1 MPFSRRWEKALE
13 EAERAVAAGRLPHG
27 LLVRGHPR
35 GEGGAFAERL
45 LKSVFGLREASETR
59 QHVDIHWL
67 EPQGKGRVFP
77 SSKDDDVIRPEL
89 LFLSQ
94 SSFSGGWKAVVFLFA
109 DRLNATG
116 QNRLLKTLE
125 EPSPNSLI
133 LLVTDSP
140 ESLLAT
146 VRSRLQ
152 KIDVQDE
159 SGWGDA
165 EWAGQVTELLRN
177 PPPPKP
183 IEMFAWADALAVPLR
198 EMKERAEEEE
208 AEAEAE
214 RAAAEGREEARGSD
228 KSVAEGRVATRVKEL
243 REEWFRVVL
252 AWQRDVLAAVCG
264 RTEGGQFP
272 GEEEAIARQA
282 AKLTQAEAEARIAAV
297 EKAREL
303 LEHNIRESVALPR
316 LARALALPEGR

>member
-1 MPFSRRWEKALE
+1 MRFSRKGERALE
-13 EAERAVAAGRLPHG
+13 EAKRAAAAGRLPHG

-35 GEGGAFAERL
+35 GSGRIFAERL
-45 LKSVFGLREASETR
+45 LQAVYGLADEGATHR
-59 QHVDIHWL
+59 HVDIHWL

-94 SSFSGGWKAVVFLFA
+94 SSFAGGWKAVVFLFA

-140 ESLLAT
+140 ESLLPT

-152 KIDVQDE
+152 SVDAGEEDAA
-159 SGWGDA
+159 SGEAWA
-165 EWAGQVTELLRN
+165 ERVKRLLAQ
-177 PPPPKP
+177 PPAPRA
-183 IEMFAWADALAVPLR
+183 IEMFAWADQLAEPLR
-198 EMKERAEEEE
+198 ELKERAEEEE
-208 AEAEAE
+208 EE
-214 RAAAEGREEARGSD
+214 RAAGEAAAGREDGKGPD
-228 KSVAEGRVATRVKEL
+228 KAVAEGRVATRVKEL
-243 REEWFRVVL
+243 REEWFRL
-252 AWQRDVLAAVCG
+252 ALLWQRDVLAAVCG
-264 RTEGGQFP
+264 EAPGKHFP
-272 GEEEAIARQA
+272 EESEAIAHQA
-282 AKLTQAEAEARIAAV
+282 ARLSREEAESRVAAV

-303 LEHNIRESVALPR
+303 LEHNIRETIALPR
-316 LARALALPEGR
+316 LARALAMPEEG